1 MVSKLDFWKSAICFR
16 GAGELATVVYLFQI
30 ITLLGIEIDL
40 CLSKV
45 RHELDDP
52 GIMAFLLDPLKLMTT
67 QQHSSHY

>member
-30 ITLLGIEIDL
+30 TLLGIEVDL
-40 CLSKV
+40 SLSKV
-45 RHELDDP
+45 KHELDGL
-52 GIMAFLLDPLKLMTT
+52 GIMTFLLDPHKLMTT